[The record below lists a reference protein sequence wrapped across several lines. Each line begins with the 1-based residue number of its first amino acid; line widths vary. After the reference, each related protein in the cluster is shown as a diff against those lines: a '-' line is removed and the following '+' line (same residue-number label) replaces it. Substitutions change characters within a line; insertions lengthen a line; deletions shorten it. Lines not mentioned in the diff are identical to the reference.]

1 LPSAQVARD
10 IPDVVLL
17 PQLPLPCGMG
27 SWYCTVPVVVP
38 PVQVRVTVSGTWMP
52 AETVPLVGAP
62 ATFDWQLPRVP
73 VKLYAKFPEALVRG
87 GLMFATPCSWHA
99 PPLGPA
105 ALARDPPRQAIALRA
120 ATKRIR

>member
-1 LPSAQVARD
+1 
-10 IPDVVLL
+10 
-17 PQLPLPCGMG
+17 
-27 SWYCTVPVVVP
+27 
-38 PVQVRVTVSGTWMP
+38 WMP

-120 ATKRIR
+120 ATKRIRERRTPMAGSPFRWWFRAPASSRSAGSTHPRSRT